1 MNRALLLR
9 EFFLHLFP
17 LLESSQLTRRFGFD
31 GGLQLL
37 FYLLSLSDEVKASSP
52 RLIGQPLLE
61 RPAPFLQLPLGANFK
76 FLEGM
81 GCPKMTSHRGRGS
94 LIDE

>member
-17 LLESSQLTRRFGFD
+17 LLESSQLTRLIGFD

-76 FLEGM
+76 FLEGN
-81 GCPKMTSHRGRGS
+81 GVSQN
-94 LIDE
+94 DESSGEGIPN